1 MNKILRISMIAVLAL
16 IANFSFAGVSTID
29 FTKLSVKTVSDVDNK
44 ENNGYTFTSG
54 DFTFTAKKNKGQAAP
69 TQNAN
74 SKDLRHYAKNS
85 ITISGAKMTKM
96 VFTMSE
102 AGKRQW
108 ATVTASEGTMT
119 VDKTNGTTTWE
130 NTNGSSSVTLTVGDK
145 NDNGTNKSKT
155 AGQFNVDKVDITSD
169 GQGGGE
175 TPTPPAEETKAEN
188 IAAFKALA
196 SGTTATL
203 TLKNAQV
210 VYKNVYTTKK
220 SGATNTEYYV
230 RDASGAIQFFNTDLE
245 LNVNQVING
254 TVEVTY
260 SLFNELPEAT
270 KTANTSAEKLTITDG
285 ETAVPTKVTVA
296 DLTSNKYLCDL
307 VTVENA
313 NIISETSGTY
323 TNQYLT
329 NGTDKVMIYD
339 KFKTEISITDGEG
352 LDVTGILV
360 TTKLSGNIIKE
371 LAPISAPIP
380 TGINNIT
387 TDATLENAPAFNLAG
402 QKVGKAYKGVVIK
415 AGKKFIQK

>member
-29 FTKLSVKTVSDVDNK
+29 FTKLAVKTVSDENNK

-54 DFTFTAKKNKGQAAP
+54 DFNFTTKKNNGQTAP

-74 SKDLRHYAKNS
+74 TKDLRHYAKNT

-96 VFTMSE
+96 VFTMSD
-102 AGKRQW
+102 AGKKQW

-130 NTNGSSSVTLTVGDK
+130 NTNGSSSVTLTVGDN
-145 NDNGTNKSKT
+145 NDFGSNTKKK

-188 IAAFKALA
+188 IAAFKALT

-210 VYKNVYTTKK
+210 VYKNVYTTK

-260 SLFNELPEAT
+260 SPFNELPEAT

-339 KFKTEISITDGEG
+339 KFKTKTNITDGEG
-352 LDVTGILV
+352 FDVTGIFV
-360 TTKLSGNIIKE
+360 TAKLSGNIIKE
-371 LAPISAPIP
+371 FAPISAPVP

-387 TDATLENAPAFNLAG
+387 TEATDANAPAYNLAG
-402 QKVGKAYKGVVIK
+402 QKVGKEYKGVVIK

>member
-44 ENNGYTFTSG
+44 ENNGYSFTSG
-54 DFTFTAKKNKGQAAP
+54 DFTFTAKKNNGQTAP
-69 TQNAN
+69 TQNGN

-102 AGKRQW
+102 AGKKQW

-130 NTNGSSSVTLTVGDK
+130 NTNGSSSVTLTVGDN
-145 NDNGTNKSKT
+145 NDFGSNTKKK

-210 VYKNVYTTKK
+210 VYKNVYTTK

-245 LNVNQVING
+245 LNVNQIING
-254 TVEVTY
+254 TVEVKYTLY
-260 SLFNELPEAT
+260 NEMTEAT

-360 TTKLSGNIIKE
+360 TAKLSGVVTKE

-415 AGKKFIQK
+415 AGKKFVQK

>member
-1 MNKILRISMIAVLAL
+1 MIAVLAL
-16 IANFSFAGVSTID
+16 IANVSFAGVSTID
-29 FTKLSVKTVSDVDNK
+29 FTKLTVKTVSDENNK

-54 DFTFTAKKNKGQAAP
+54 DFNFTTKKNNGQTAP

-74 SKDLRHYAKNS
+74 TKDLRHYAKNT

-96 VFTMSE
+96 VFTMSD
-102 AGKRQW
+102 AGKKQW

-130 NTNGSSSVTLTVGDK
+130 NTNGSSSVTLTVGDN
-145 NDNGTNKSKT
+145 NDFGSNTKKK

-175 TPTPPAEETKAEN
+175 TPTPPVEETKAEN

-203 TLKNAQV
+203 TLKDAQV
-210 VYKNVYTTKK
+210 FYKNVYTTK

-245 LNVNQVING
+245 LNVNQIING
-254 TVEVTY
+254 TVEVKYTLY
-260 SLFNELPEAT
+260 NEMPEAT

-296 DLTSNKYLCDL
+296 DLTTNKYLCDL
-307 VTVENA
+307 VTVENV
-313 NIISETSGTY
+313 NITTEKEDTY
-323 TNQYLT
+323 TNNYLVS
-329 NGTDKVMIYD
+329 GDDKVMIYD
-339 KFKTEISITDGEG
+339 KFKTNVTISEGEG
-352 LDVTGILV
+352 YDVTGVLV
-360 TTKLSGNIIKE
+360 TAKLSGNIVKE
-371 LAPISAPIP
+371 LAPISAPVP

-387 TDATLENAPAFNLAG
+387 TDAADANAPAYNLSG
-402 QKVGKAYKGVVIK
+402 QRVGKNAKGVLIK
-415 AGKKFIQK
+415 NGKKYVVK

>member
-16 IANFSFAGVSTID
+16 IANVSFAGVSTID
-29 FTKLSVKTVSDVDNK
+29 FTKLAVKTVSDENNK

-54 DFTFTAKKNKGQAAP
+54 DFNFTTKKNNGQTAP

-74 SKDLRHYAKNS
+74 TKDLRHYAKNT

-96 VFTMSE
+96 VFTMSD
-102 AGKRQW
+102 AGKKQW

-130 NTNGSSSVTLTVGDK
+130 NTNGSSSVTLTVGDN
-145 NDNGTNKSKT
+145 NDFGSNTKKK

-210 VYKNVYTTKK
+210 VYKNVYTTK

-260 SLFNELPEAT
+260 SPFNELPEAT

-339 KFKTEISITDGEG
+339 KFKTKTNITDGEG
-352 LDVTGILV
+352 FDVTGIFV
-360 TTKLSGNIIKE
+360 TAKLSGNIIKE
-371 LAPISAPIP
+371 FAPISAPVP

-387 TDATLENAPAFNLAG
+387 TEATDANAPAYNLAG
-402 QKVGKAYKGVVIK
+402 QKVGKEYKGVVIK

>member
-16 IANFSFAGVSTID
+16 IANVSFAGVSTID

-188 IAAFKALA
+188 IAAFKALT

-203 TLKNAQV
+203 TLKDAQV
-210 VYKNVYTTKK
+210 VYKNVYTTK

-230 RDASGAIQFFNTDLE
+230 RDASGAIQFFNTGLE
-245 LNVNQVING
+245 LNVNQIING
-254 TVEVTY
+254 TVEVKYTLY
-260 SLFNELPEAT
+260 NEMPEAT

-285 ETAVPTKVTVA
+285 EAAVPTKVTVA
-296 DLTSNKYLCDL
+296 DLTSDKYLCDL

-329 NGTDKVMIYD
+329 NGTEKVMIYD
-339 KFKTEISITDGEG
+339 KFKTKTTITDGEG

-360 TTKLSGNIIKE
+360 TGKLSGNVIKE

-415 AGKKFIQK
+415 AGKKFVQK

>member
-16 IANFSFAGVSTID
+16 IANVSFAGVSTID
-29 FTKLSVKTVSDVDNK
+29 FTKLAVKTVSDENNK

-54 DFTFTAKKNKGQAAP
+54 DFNFTTKKNNGQTAP

-74 SKDLRHYAKNS
+74 TKDLRHYAKNT

-96 VFTMSE
+96 VFTMSD
-102 AGKRQW
+102 AGKKQW

-130 NTNGSSSVTLTVGDK
+130 NTNGSSSVTLTVGDN
-145 NDNGTNKSKT
+145 NDFGSNTKKK

-210 VYKNVYTTKK
+210 VYKNVYTTK

-260 SLFNELPEAT
+260 SPFNELPEAK

-285 ETAVPTKVTVA
+285 EAAVPTKVTVA
-296 DLTSNKYLCDL
+296 DLTTNKYLCDL

-313 NIISETSGTY
+313 NIISETSGTH

-339 KFKTEISITDGEG
+339 KFKTKTNITDGEG
-352 LDVTGILV
+352 FDVTGILV
-360 TTKLSGNIIKE
+360 TAKLSGNIIKE
-371 LAPISAPIP
+371 FAPISAPVP

-387 TDATLENAPAFNLAG
+387 TDATLENAPAYNLAG
-402 QKVGKAYKGVVIK
+402 QKVGKEYKGVVIK

>member
-29 FTKLSVKTVSDVDNK
+29 FTNLTVKTVSDENNK

-54 DFTFTAKKNKGQAAP
+54 DFTFTAKKNNGQTAP
-69 TQNAN
+69 TQNA
-74 SKDLRHYAKNS
+74 STKDLRHYAKSS

-96 VFTMSE
+96 VFTMSD
-102 AGKRQW
+102 AGKKQW

-130 NTNGSSSVTLTVGDK
+130 NTNGSSSVTLTVGGN
-145 NDNGTNKSKT
+145 NDFGTNTTKK
-155 AGQFNVDKVDITSD
+155 AGQFNIDKVDITSD

-175 TPTPPAEETKAEN
+175 TPTPPVEETKAEN

-203 TLKNAQV
+203 TLKDAQV
-210 VYKNVYTTKK
+210 VYKNVYTTK

-245 LNVNQVING
+245 LNVNQIING
-254 TVEVTY
+254 TVEVKYTLY
-260 SLFNELPEAT
+260 NEMPEAT

-285 ETAVPTKVTVA
+285 EAAVPTKVTVA
-296 DLTSNKYLCDL
+296 DLTSDKYLCDL
-307 VTVENA
+307 VKVENA
-313 NIISETSGTY
+313 NIISEASGTH

-329 NGTDKVMIYD
+329 NGTEKVMIYD
-339 KFKTEISITDGEG
+339 KFKTNTTITDGEG
-352 LDVTGILV
+352 LDVIGILV
-360 TTKLSGNIIKE
+360 TTKLSGNVIKE

-387 TDATLENAPAFNLAG
+387 TDSTLENAPAFNLAG

-415 AGKKFIQK
+415 AGKKFVQK

>member
-54 DFTFTAKKNKGQAAP
+54 DFTFTAKKNNGQTAP
-69 TQNAN
+69 TQNTK
-74 SKDLRHYAKNS
+74 SKELRHYAKNS

-102 AGKRQW
+102 AGKKQW

-130 NTNGSSSVTLTVGDK
+130 NTNGSSSVTLTVCDK
-145 NDNGTNKSKT
+145 NDFGTNKNKT

-188 IAAFKALA
+188 IAAFKALT

-210 VYKNVYTTKK
+210 VYKNVYTTK

-245 LNVNQVING
+245 LNVNQIING
-254 TVEVTY
+254 TVEVKYTLY
-260 SLFNELPEAT
+260 NEMTEAT

-285 ETAVPTKVTVA
+285 EAAVPTKVTVA
-296 DLTSNKYLCDL
+296 DLTTDKYLCDL

-313 NIISETSGTY
+313 NIISETSGTH
-323 TNQYLT
+323 TDQYLT
-329 NGTDKVMIYD
+329 NGTEKVMIYD
-339 KFKTEISITDGEG
+339 KFKTKTSITDGEG

-360 TTKLSGNIIKE
+360 TGKLSGNVVKE

-415 AGKKFIQK
+415 AGKKFVQK

>member
-16 IANFSFAGVSTID
+16 IANVSFGQ
-29 FTKLSVKTVSDVDNK
+29 TVV
-44 ENNGYTFTSG
+44 
-54 DFTFTAKKNKGQAAP
+54 TFTAETDKGSFDA
-69 TQNAN
+69 TQNGTGAGADKITKDGVTIQTSNGAFAATDYNTQVAQYRIYKSATFTVSSTVGNITKVVITCTAN
-74 SKDLRHYAKNS
+74 GTAKYGPGSFTGDNYKAS
-85 ITISGAKMTKM
+85 TGNEGTWSGNAAKLTL
-96 VFTMSE
+96 
-102 AGKRQW
+102 
-108 ATVTASEGTMT
+108 TASNNQVRATKVE
-119 VDKTNGTTTWE
+119 
-130 NTNGSSSVTLTVGDK
+130 VTIGGET
-145 NDNGTNKSKT
+145 
-155 AGQFNVDKVDITSD
+155 
-169 GQGGGE
+169 GGE

-210 VYKNVYTTKK
+210 VYKNVYTTK

-245 LNVNQVING
+245 LNVNQIING

-285 ETAVPTKVTVA
+285 EAAVPTKVTVA
-296 DLTSNKYLCDL
+296 DLTSDKYLCDL

-339 KFKTEISITDGEG
+339 KFKTNVTISKGEG
-352 LDVTGILV
+352 YDVTGVLV
-360 TTKLSGNIIKE
+360 TAKLSGKIVKE
-371 LAPISAPIP
+371 LAPISAPVP
-380 TGINNIT
+380 TGINSIT
-387 TDATLENAPAFNLAG
+387 TDAADANAPAYNLSG
-402 QKVGKAYKGVVIK
+402 QRVGKNAKGVLVK
-415 AGKKFIQK
+415 NGKKYVVK

>member
-1 MNKILRISMIAVLAL
+1 MIKILRISMIAVLAL
-16 IANFSFAGVSTID
+16 IANVSFAGVSTID
-29 FTKLSVKTVSDVDNK
+29 FTKLAVKTVSDENNK

-54 DFTFTAKKNKGQAAP
+54 DFTFTAKKNNGQTAP
-69 TQNAN
+69 TQNA
-74 SKDLRHYAKNS
+74 STKDLRHYAKNT

-96 VFTMSE
+96 VFTISK
-102 AGKRQW
+102 AGKKQW
-108 ATVTASEGTMT
+108 AIVTASEGTMT
-119 VDKTNGTTTWE
+119 VDVNSGTATWE

-145 NDNGTNKSKT
+145 NEYGTAEKT
-155 AGQFNVDKVDITSD
+155 KAGQFNVDKVDITSD

-203 TLKNAQV
+203 TLKDAQV
-210 VYKNVYTTKK
+210 VYKNVYTTK

-260 SLFNELPEAT
+260 SPFNELPEAK

-285 ETAVPTKVTVA
+285 EAAVPTKVTVA

-313 NIISETSGTY
+313 NIISKTSGTY

-339 KFKTEISITDGEG
+339 KFKTNVTISEGEG
-352 LDVTGILV
+352 YDVTGVLV
-360 TTKLSGNIIKE
+360 TAKLSGKIVKE
-371 LAPISAPIP
+371 LAPISAPVA
-380 TGINNIT
+380 TGINHIST
-387 TDATLENAPAFNLAG
+387 AVDSADAPVYNLSG
-402 QKVGKAYKGVVIK
+402 QRVGKNAKGVLIK
-415 AGKKFIQK
+415 NGKKYVVK

>member
-29 FTKLSVKTVSDVDNK
+29 FTKLTVTTVSDENNK

-54 DFTFTAKKNKGQAAP
+54 DFTFTAKKNKGLNVP
-69 TQNAN
+69 TQITS
-74 SKDLRHYAKNS
+74 SKDLRHYAKNT

-96 VFTMSE
+96 VFTMSD
-102 AGKRQW
+102 AGKKQW

-130 NTNGSSSVTLTVGDK
+130 NTNGSSSVTLTVGDN
-145 NDNGTNKSKT
+145 NDFGSNTKKK

-203 TLKNAQV
+203 TLKDAQV
-210 VYKNVYTTKK
+210 FYKNVYTTR

-245 LNVNQVING
+245 LNVNQIING
-254 TVEVTY
+254 TVEVKYT
-260 SLFNELPEAT
+260 LFNELPEAK

-285 ETAVPTKVTVA
+285 EAAVPTKVTVA
-296 DLTSNKYLCDL
+296 DLTTNKYLCDL

-339 KFKTEISITDGEG
+339 KFKTKTSITDGEG
-352 LDVTGILV
+352 FDVTGILV
-360 TTKLSGNIIKE
+360 TAKLGDNIIKE
-371 LAPISAPIP
+371 LAPISAPVP

-387 TDATLENAPAFNLAG
+387 TDAADANAPAYNLAG
-402 QKVGKAYKGVVIK
+402 QKVGKEYKGVVIK

>member
-16 IANFSFAGVSTID
+16 IANVSFAGVSTID
-29 FTKLSVKTVSDVDNK
+29 FTKLAVKTVSDENNK

-54 DFTFTAKKNKGQAAP
+54 DFNFTTKKNNGQTAP
-69 TQNAN
+69 TQNA
-74 SKDLRHYAKNS
+74 STKDLRHYAKNT

-96 VFTMSE
+96 VFTMSD
-102 AGKRQW
+102 AGKKQW

-130 NTNGSSSVTLTVGDK
+130 NTNGSSSVTLTVGDN
-145 NDNGTNKSKT
+145 NDFGSNTKKK

-196 SGTTATL
+196 NGTTATL

-210 VYKNVYTTKK
+210 VYKNVYTTK

-245 LNVNQVING
+245 LNVNQIING
-254 TVEVTY
+254 TVEVKYTLY
-260 SLFNELPEAT
+260 NEMTEAT

-313 NIISETSGTY
+313 NIISETSGTH

-339 KFKTEISITDGEG
+339 KFKTKTNITDGEG
-352 LDVTGILV
+352 FDVTGILV
-360 TTKLSGNIIKE
+360 TAKLSGNIIKE
-371 LAPISAPIP
+371 FAPISAPVP

-387 TDATLENAPAFNLAG
+387 TEAADANAPAYNLAG

>member
-16 IANFSFAGVSTID
+16 IANVSFAGVSTID
-29 FTKLSVKTVSDVDNK
+29 FTKLAVKTVSDENNK

-54 DFTFTAKKNKGQAAP
+54 DFNFTTKKNNGQTAP
-69 TQNAN
+69 TQNA
-74 SKDLRHYAKNS
+74 STKDLRHYAKNT

-96 VFTMSE
+96 VFTMSD
-102 AGKRQW
+102 AGKKQW

-130 NTNGSSSVTLTVGDK
+130 NTNGSSSVTLTVGDN
-145 NDNGTNKSKT
+145 NDFGSNTKKK

-188 IAAFKALA
+188 IAAFKALT

-210 VYKNVYTTKK
+210 VYKNVYTTK

-260 SLFNELPEAT
+260 SPFNELPEAT

-339 KFKTEISITDGEG
+339 KFKTKTDITDGEG
-352 LDVTGILV
+352 FDVTGIFV
-360 TTKLSGNIIKE
+360 TAKLSGNIIKE
-371 LAPISAPIP
+371 FAPISAPVP

-387 TDATLENAPAFNLAG
+387 TEAADANAPAYNLAG
-402 QKVGKAYKGVVIK
+402 QKVSESYKGVVIK
-415 AGKKFIQK
+415 AGKKFVQK

>member
-1 MNKILRISMIAVLAL
+1 MIAVLAL
-16 IANFSFAGVSTID
+16 IANVSFAGVSTID
-29 FTKLSVKTVSDVDNK
+29 FTKLAVKTVSDENNK

-74 SKDLRHYAKNS
+74 TKDLRHYAKNT

-96 VFTMSE
+96 VFTMSD
-102 AGKRQW
+102 AGKKQW

-145 NDNGTNKSKT
+145 NDFGTNKNKT

-210 VYKNVYTTKK
+210 VYKNVYTTK
-220 SGATNTEYYV
+220 SGTNTEYYV

-260 SLFNELPEAT
+260 SPFNELPEAK

-296 DLTSNKYLCDL
+296 DLTTNKYLCDL

-329 NGTDKVMIYD
+329 NGTDKVMIYN
-339 KFKTEISITDGEG
+339 KFKTNVTISEGEG
-352 LDVTGILV
+352 YDVTGVLV
-360 TTKLSGNIIKE
+360 TAKLSGKIVKE
-371 LAPISAPIP
+371 LAPISAPVP

-387 TDATLENAPAFNLAG
+387 TEATDANAPVYNLSG
-402 QKVGKAYKGVVIK
+402 QRVGKNAKGVLIK
-415 AGKKFIQK
+415 NGKKYVVK

>member
-1 MNKILRISMIAVLAL
+1 MIAVLAL

-29 FTKLSVKTVSDVDNK
+29 FTKLAVKTVSDENNK

-54 DFTFTAKKNKGQAAP
+54 DFNFTTKKNNGQTAP

-74 SKDLRHYAKNS
+74 TKDLRHYAKNT

-96 VFTMSE
+96 VFTMSD
-102 AGKRQW
+102 AGKKQW

-130 NTNGSSSVTLTVGDK
+130 NTNGSSSVTLTVGDN
-145 NDNGTNKSKT
+145 NDFGSNTKKK

-188 IAAFKALA
+188 IAAFKALT

-210 VYKNVYTTKK
+210 VYKNVYTTK

-245 LNVNQVING
+245 LNVNQIING
-254 TVEVTY
+254 TVEVKYTLY
-260 SLFNELPEAT
+260 NEMTEAT

-285 ETAVPTKVTVA
+285 EAAVPTKVTVA
-296 DLTSNKYLCDL
+296 DLTTNKYLCDL
-307 VTVENA
+307 VTIENA
-313 NIISETSGTY
+313 NIISETSGTH

-339 KFKTEISITDGEG
+339 KFKTKTNITDGEG
-352 LDVTGILV
+352 FDVTGILV
-360 TTKLSGNIIKE
+360 TAKLSGNIIKE
-371 LAPISAPIP
+371 FAPISAPVP

-387 TDATLENAPAFNLAG
+387 TEAADANAPAYNLAG
-402 QKVGKAYKGVVIK
+402 QKVGKEYKGVVIK

>member
-16 IANFSFAGVSTID
+16 IANVSFAGVSTID
-29 FTKLSVKTVSDVDNK
+29 FTKLAVKTVSDENNK

-69 TQNAN
+69 TQNA
-74 SKDLRHYAKNS
+74 STKDLRHYAKNT

-96 VFTMSE
+96 VFTISK
-102 AGKRQW
+102 AGKKQW
-108 ATVTASEGTMT
+108 AIVTASEGTMT
-119 VDKTNGTTTWE
+119 VDVNSGTATWE

-145 NDNGTNKSKT
+145 NEYGTAEKT
-155 AGQFNVDKVDITSD
+155 KAGQFNVDKVDITSD

-210 VYKNVYTTKK
+210 VYKNVYTTK
-220 SGATNTEYYV
+220 SGTNTEYYV

-260 SLFNELPEAT
+260 SPFNELPEAK

-329 NGTDKVMIYD
+329 NGTDKVMIYN
-339 KFKTEISITDGEG
+339 KFKTNVTISEGEG
-352 LDVTGILV
+352 YDVTGVLV
-360 TTKLSGNIIKE
+360 TAKLSGKIVKE
-371 LAPISAPIP
+371 LAPISTPVP

-387 TDATLENAPAFNLAG
+387 TEATDANAPVYNLSG
-402 QKVGKAYKGVVIK
+402 QCVGKNAKGVLIK
-415 AGKKFIQK
+415 NGKKYVVK

>member
-1 MNKILRISMIAVLAL
+1 MIAVLAL
-16 IANFSFAGVSTID
+16 IANVSFAGVSTID
-29 FTKLSVKTVSDVDNK
+29 FTKLTVTTVSDENNK

-54 DFTFTAKKNKGQAAP
+54 DFTFTAKKNKGQNAP
-69 TQNAN
+69 TQNTK
-74 SKDLRHYAKNS
+74 SKELRHYAKNS

-102 AGKRQW
+102 AGKKQW
-108 ATVTASEGTMT
+108 ATMTASEGTMT

-145 NDNGTNKSKT
+145 NDFGTNKNKT

-203 TLKNAQV
+203 TLKDAQV
-210 VYKNVYTTKK
+210 FYKNVYTTR
-220 SGATNTEYYV
+220 SGATNTEYYI

-245 LNVNQVING
+245 LNVNQIING
-254 TVEVTY
+254 TVEVKYT
-260 SLFNELPEAT
+260 LFNKLPEAK

-285 ETAVPTKVTVA
+285 EAAVPTKVTVA
-296 DLTSNKYLCDL
+296 DLTTNKYLCDL

-339 KFKTEISITDGEG
+339 KFKTKTSITDGEG
-352 LDVTGILV
+352 FDVTGILV
-360 TTKLSGNIIKE
+360 TAKLSGNIIKE
-371 LAPISAPIP
+371 FAPISAPVP

-387 TDATLENAPAFNLAG
+387 TEATDANAPAYNLAG
-402 QKVGKAYKGVVIK
+402 QKVGKEYKGVVIK

>member
-1 MNKILRISMIAVLAL
+1 MIKILRISMIAVLAL
-16 IANFSFAGVSTID
+16 IANVSFAGVSTID
-29 FTKLSVKTVSDVDNK
+29 FTKLAVKTVSDENNK

-74 SKDLRHYAKNS
+74 TKDLRHYAKNT

-96 VFTMSE
+96 VFTMSD
-102 AGKRQW
+102 AGKKQW

-145 NDNGTNKSKT
+145 NDFGTNKNKT

-175 TPTPPAEETKAEN
+175 TPTPPAEEIKAEN

-210 VYKNVYTTKK
+210 VYKNVYTTK
-220 SGATNTEYYV
+220 SGTNTEYYV

-260 SLFNELPEAT
+260 SPFNELPEAK

-329 NGTDKVMIYD
+329 NGTDKVMIYN
-339 KFKTEISITDGEG
+339 KFKTNVTISEGEG
-352 LDVTGILV
+352 YDVTGVLV
-360 TTKLSGNIIKE
+360 TAKLSGKIVKE
-371 LAPISAPIP
+371 LAPISTPVP

-387 TDATLENAPAFNLAG
+387 TEATDANAPAYNLAG
-402 QKVGKAYKGVVIK
+402 QRVGKNAKGVLIK
-415 AGKKFIQK
+415 NGKKYVVK

>member
-16 IANFSFAGVSTID
+16 IANVSFAGVSTID
-29 FTKLSVKTVSDVDNK
+29 FTKLAVKTVSDENNK

-74 SKDLRHYAKNS
+74 TKDLRHYAKNT

-96 VFTMSE
+96 VFTMSD
-102 AGKRQW
+102 AGKKQW

-145 NDNGTNKSKT
+145 NDFGTNKNKT

-210 VYKNVYTTKK
+210 VYKNVYTTK

-260 SLFNELPEAT
+260 SPFNELPEAK

-307 VTVENA
+307 LTVENA

-339 KFKTEISITDGEG
+339 KFKTKTNITDGEG
-352 LDVTGILV
+352 FDVTGILV
-360 TTKLSGNIIKE
+360 TAKLSGNIINE
-371 LAPISAPIP
+371 LAPISAPVP

-387 TDATLENAPAFNLAG
+387 TEAADADAPVYNLSG
-402 QKVGKAYKGVVIK
+402 QRVGKNAKGVLIK
-415 AGKKFIQK
+415 NGKKYVVK

>member
-1 MNKILRISMIAVLAL
+1 MKNYLRYAFIAVLAF
-16 IANFSFAGVSTID
+16 ICNVSFAQ
-29 FTKLSVKTVSDVDNK
+29 TVV
-44 ENNGYTFTSG
+44 
-54 DFTFTAKKNKGQAAP
+54 TFTAETDKGSFDATQTGTGAGADKITKAGVTIQTSNGAFAA
-69 TQNAN
+69 TDYNTKAAQYRIYKSATFTVSSTVGN
-74 SKDLRHYAKNS
+74 
-85 ITISGAKMTKM
+85 ITKVVITC
-96 VFTMSE
+96 T
-102 AGKRQW
+102 
-108 ATVTASEGTMT
+108 
-119 VDKTNGTTTWE
+119 
-130 NTNGSSSVTLTVGDK
+130 TNGSAKHGPGCFTGDNYKASTGKEGTWSGNAAKLTLTASNNQVRA
-145 NDNGTNKSKT
+145 T
-155 AGQFNVDKVDITSD
+155 KVEVTIGGET
-169 GQGGGE
+169 GGE

-210 VYKNVYTTKK
+210 VYKNVYTTK

-260 SLFNELPEAT
+260 SPFNELPEAT

-339 KFKTEISITDGEG
+339 KFKTKTNITDGEG
-352 LDVTGILV
+352 FDVTGIFV
-360 TTKLSGNIIKE
+360 TAKLSGNIIKE
-371 LAPISAPIP
+371 FAPISAPVP

-387 TDATLENAPAFNLAG
+387 TEATDANAPAYNLAG

>member
-29 FTKLSVKTVSDVDNK
+29 FTKLAVKTVSDENNK

-54 DFTFTAKKNKGQAAP
+54 DFNFTTKKNNGQTAP

-74 SKDLRHYAKNS
+74 TKDLRHYAKNT

-96 VFTMSE
+96 VFTMSD
-102 AGKRQW
+102 AGKKQW

-130 NTNGSSSVTLTVGDK
+130 NTNGSSSVTLTVGDN
-145 NDNGTNKSKT
+145 NDFGSNTKKK

-188 IAAFKALA
+188 IAAFKALT

-210 VYKNVYTTKK
+210 VYKNVYTTK

-245 LNVNQVING
+245 LNVNQIING
-254 TVEVTY
+254 TVEVKYTLY
-260 SLFNELPEAT
+260 NEMTEAT

-285 ETAVPTKVTVA
+285 EAAVPTKVTVA
-296 DLTSNKYLCDL
+296 DLTTNKYLCDL

-313 NIISETSGTY
+313 NIISETSGTH

-339 KFKTEISITDGEG
+339 KFKTKTNITDGEG
-352 LDVTGILV
+352 FDVTGILV
-360 TTKLSGNIIKE
+360 TAKLSGNIIKE
-371 LAPISAPIP
+371 FAPISAPVP

-387 TDATLENAPAFNLAG
+387 TEAADANVPAYNLAG
-402 QKVGKAYKGVVIK
+402 QKVGKEYKGVVIK

>member
-1 MNKILRISMIAVLAL
+1 MNKILRYSFIALLAF
-16 IANFSFAGVSTID
+16 ICDFAFAGETTID
-29 FTKLSVKTVSDVDNK
+29 FTKLTVTTKAD
-44 ENNGYTFTSG
+44 GYTLKSG
-54 DFTFTAKKNKGQAAP
+54 DFTFAAVKNNGGTAP
-69 TQNAN
+69 TQNNN

-85 ITISGAKMTKM
+85 LTITGAKMTKI
-96 VFTMSE
+96 VFAMSD
-102 AGKRQW
+102 AGLKQW
-108 ATVTASEGTMT
+108 ADITASEGKITI
-119 VDKTNGTTTWE
+119 DKDAKTTTWE
-130 NTNGSSSVTLTVGDK
+130 NATGSTAITLTVGDENK
-145 NDNGTNKSKT
+145 YGTKADKK
-155 AGQFNVDKVDITSD
+155 AGQFDISSVVITSD

-210 VYKNVYTTKK
+210 VYKNVYTTK
-220 SGATNTEYYV
+220 SGTNTEYYV

-260 SLFNELPEAT
+260 SPFNELPEAK

-329 NGTDKVMIYD
+329 NGTDKVMIYN
-339 KFKTEISITDGEG
+339 KFKTNVTISEGEG
-352 LDVTGILV
+352 YDVTGVLV
-360 TTKLSGNIIKE
+360 TAKLSGKIVKE
-371 LAPISAPIP
+371 LAPISTPVP

-387 TDATLENAPAFNLAG
+387 TEATDANAPAYNLSG
-402 QKVGKAYKGVVIK
+402 QCVGKNAKGVLIK
-415 AGKKFIQK
+415 NGKKYVVK

>member
-1 MNKILRISMIAVLAL
+1 MIKILRISMIAVLAL
-16 IANFSFAGVSTID
+16 IANVSFAGVSTID
-29 FTKLSVKTVSDVDNK
+29 FTKLAVKTVSDENNK

-74 SKDLRHYAKNS
+74 TKDLRHYAKNT

-96 VFTMSE
+96 VFTMSD
-102 AGKRQW
+102 AGKKQW

-145 NDNGTNKSKT
+145 NDFGTNKNKT

-175 TPTPPAEETKAEN
+175 TPTPPAEEIKAEN

-210 VYKNVYTTKK
+210 VYKNVYTTK
-220 SGATNTEYYV
+220 SGTNTEYYV

-260 SLFNELPEAT
+260 SPFNELPEAK

-285 ETAVPTKVTVA
+285 EAAVPTKVTVA

-307 VTVENA
+307 LTVENA

-339 KFKTEISITDGEG
+339 KFKTKTNITDGEG
-352 LDVTGILV
+352 FDVTGIFV
-360 TTKLSGNIIKE
+360 TAKLSGNIIKE
-371 LAPISAPIP
+371 FAPISAPVP

-387 TDATLENAPAFNLAG
+387 TEATDANAPAYNLSG
-402 QKVGKAYKGVVIK
+402 QRVGKNAKGVLIK
-415 AGKKFIQK
+415 NGKKYVVK

>member
-1 MNKILRISMIAVLAL
+1 MKNYLRYAFIAVLAF
-16 IANFSFAGVSTID
+16 ICNVSFAQ
-29 FTKLSVKTVSDVDNK
+29 TVV
-44 ENNGYTFTSG
+44 
-54 DFTFTAKKNKGQAAP
+54 TFTAETDKG
-69 TQNAN
+69 
-74 SKDLRHYAKNS
+74 SFD
-85 ITISGAKMTKM
+85 
-96 VFTMSE
+96 
-102 AGKRQW
+102 
-108 ATVTASEGTMT
+108 AT
-119 VDKTNGTTTWE
+119 
-130 NTNGSSSVTLTVGDK
+130 
-145 NDNGTNKSKT
+145 DNGTGAGADEITKAGVTIKTSYGAFAATDYKTKAAQYRIYKSATFTVSSTVGNITKVVITCT
-155 AGQFNVDKVDITSD
+155 ANGSAKQGPGCFTGDNYKASTGKEGTWSGNAASLTLTASSNQVRATKVEVTIGGET
-169 GQGGGE
+169 GGE

-210 VYKNVYTTKK
+210 VYKNVYTAKK

-260 SLFNELPEAT
+260 SLFNELPEAK

-339 KFKTEISITDGEG
+339 KFKTKTNITDGEG
-352 LDVTGILV
+352 FDVTGILV
-360 TTKLSGNIIKE
+360 TAKLSDNIIKE
-371 LAPISAPIP
+371 LAPISAPVP
-380 TGINNIT
+380 TGINSIT
-387 TDATLENAPAFNLAG
+387 TEAADANAPAYNLAG
-402 QKVGKAYKGVVIK
+402 QKVGKEYKGVVIK

>member
-1 MNKILRISMIAVLAL
+1 MNKILRLSFIAVLAL
-16 IANFSFAGVSTID
+16 IANFSYAGVSTID
-29 FTKLSVKTVSDVDNK
+29 FTKLAVKTVSDENNK

-54 DFTFTAKKNKGQAAP
+54 DFTFTAKKNNGQTAP
-69 TQNAN
+69 TQNA
-74 SKDLRHYAKNS
+74 STKDLRHYAKNT

-96 VFTMSE
+96 VFTISK
-102 AGKRQW
+102 AGKKQW
-108 ATVTASEGTMT
+108 AIVTASEGTMT
-119 VDKTNGTTTWE
+119 VDVNSGTATWE

-145 NDNGTNKSKT
+145 NEYGTAEKT
-155 AGQFNVDKVDITSD
+155 KAGQFNVDKVDITSD

-210 VYKNVYTTKK
+210 VYKNVYTTK

-260 SLFNELPEAT
+260 SPFNDMPEAAKST
-270 KTANTSAEKLTITDG
+270 NTSAEKLTITDG
-285 ETAVPTKVTVA
+285 EAAVPTKVTVA
-296 DLTSNKYLCDL
+296 DLATDKYLCDL
-307 VTVENA
+307 VTVENV
-313 NIISETSGTY
+313 NITTEEEGNY
-323 TNQYLT
+323 TNNYLVS
-329 NGTDKVMIYD
+329 GDDKVMIYD
-339 KFKTEISITDGEG
+339 KFKTNVTISEGEG
-352 LDVTGILV
+352 YDVTGVLV
-360 TTKLSGNIIKE
+360 TAKLSGKIVKE
-371 LAPISAPIP
+371 LAPISAPVP

-387 TDATLENAPAFNLAG
+387 TEATDANAPAYNLSG
-402 QKVGKAYKGVVIK
+402 QRVGKNAKGVLIK
-415 AGKKFIQK
+415 NGKKYVVK

>member
-1 MNKILRISMIAVLAL
+1 MIAVLAL
-16 IANFSFAGVSTID
+16 IANVSFAGVSTID
-29 FTKLSVKTVSDVDNK
+29 FTKLAVKTVSDENNK

-54 DFTFTAKKNKGQAAP
+54 DFTFTAKKNKGLNAP
-69 TQNAN
+69 TQNTN
-74 SKDLRHYAKNS
+74 SKELRHYAKNS

-102 AGKRQW
+102 AGKKQW

-145 NDNGTNKSKT
+145 NDFGTNKNKT

-175 TPTPPAEETKAEN
+175 TPTPPAEETKAAN

-203 TLKNAQV
+203 TLKDAQV
-210 VYKNVYTTKK
+210 FYKNVYTTR

-245 LNVNQVING
+245 LNVNQIING
-254 TVEVTY
+254 TVEVKYT
-260 SLFNELPEAT
+260 LFNELPEAK

-285 ETAVPTKVTVA
+285 EAAVPTKVTVA
-296 DLTSNKYLCDL
+296 DLTTNKYLCDL

-339 KFKTEISITDGEG
+339 KFKTKTNITDGEG
-352 LDVTGILV
+352 FDVTGILV
-360 TTKLSGNIIKE
+360 TAKLGDNSIKE
-371 LAPISAPIP
+371 LAPISAPVP

-387 TDATLENAPAFNLAG
+387 TEATDANAPAYNLAG
-402 QKVGKAYKGVVIK
+402 QKVGKEYKGVVIK